1 MKALFKTLFGD
12 LRNIAGIGVILGMAA
27 GLVAV
32 GHGDWAVYAVPL
44 AGLGVVAWLAG
55 H

>member
-12 LRNIAGIGVILGMAA
+12 ARNLAGVGIMLAIAA

-32 GHGDWAVYAVPL
+32 GRGEWAVFAVPL
-44 AGLGVVAWLAG
+44 VGLGVVAWLAG